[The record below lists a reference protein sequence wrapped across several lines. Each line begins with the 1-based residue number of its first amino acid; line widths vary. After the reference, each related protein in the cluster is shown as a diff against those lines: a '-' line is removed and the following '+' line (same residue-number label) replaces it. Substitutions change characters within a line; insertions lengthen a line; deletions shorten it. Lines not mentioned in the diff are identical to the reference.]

1 MTQDFDEINQ
11 ILKDHFKTVTPEEF
25 KKNLQ
30 EACPYLHED
39 TSVSDEKYEISDRPS
54 LSNMKGTDNPPEI
67 EEINQ
72 ILKQHFLTV
81 TPDEFRA
88 NLKEASPEIYK
99 IVNFSEQPFE
109 LSSYTSESEAILE
122 SKSTH
127 LARRN
132 RLIAGVVIV
141 VVTVGGVGVLL
152 MDTNASIEL
161 SNSILHL
168 IRR

>member
-11 ILKDHFKTVTPEEF
+11 ILRDHFKTVTPEEF

-54 LSNMKGTDNPPEI
+54 CSDMKGSDNPPGI

-72 ILKQHFLTV
+72 ILKQHFSTV

-99 IVNFSEQPFE
+99 VVNFSEQPFE
-109 LSSYTSESEAILE
+109 LSSWCTSESEAILE

-141 VVTVGGVGVLL
+141 VVTVGGVLL
-152 MDTNASIEL
+152 MDTNSSIEL